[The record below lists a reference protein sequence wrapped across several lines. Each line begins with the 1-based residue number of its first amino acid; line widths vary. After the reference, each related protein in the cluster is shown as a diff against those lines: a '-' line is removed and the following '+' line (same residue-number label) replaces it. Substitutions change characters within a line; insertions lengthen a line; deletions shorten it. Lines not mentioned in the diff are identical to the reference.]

1 MAKGHHYYSM
11 EDAMKDEILS
21 NQLKETHRKQAKQE
35 RKEKA
40 IAIGVVLLV
49 FPIALVLLLYY
60 LKDKTEKLVA
70 FFRMFIESPL
80 YTTCFIVVFCTFSFG
95 VYFFLRK
102 CLGIKKCDKKNT
114 RLLNY
119 CLIFGGLIVGIGYI
133 IILKVTKFS

>member
-1 MAKGHHYYSM
+1 MAERHHYYSM
-11 EDAMKDEILS
+11 EDIMKDETLS
-21 NQLKETHRKQAKQE
+21 NQLKETRRKQAKQE

-49 FPIALVLLLYY
+49 FPIALLLLLYY
-60 LKDKTEKLVA
+60 LKDKTERLVS

-80 YTTCFIVVFCTFSFG
+80 YTTCFIVIFCTFSFG
-95 VYFFLRK
+95 AYFLLRK
-102 CLGIKKCDKKNT
+102 CLGIKKGDKKNT

-119 CLIFGGLIVGIGYI
+119 CLIFGALIVGIGYI